1 MATPVLLLRLHA
13 VVVLVVFLFLGYKLL
28 LLLTG
33 RREQLR
39 HLRAR
44 TRWADSLL
52 LGLLLISGGAVWAV
66 DSGRGVG
73 FPIALLGTLLL
84 LVAYVWTLRREKW
97 HLALGDL
104 LGAAVLY
111 GATLYRTFPAL
122 LPGLAAPAATSAPA
136 PGLAE
141 ATATPDAVA
150 PVDSTTMAANS
161 STSVDSAQ
169 APAADTTAAPVPVQP
184 SL

>member
-1 MATPVLLLRLHA
+1 MATPVLLLCLHA
-13 VVVLVVFLFLGYKLL
+13 IVALVVFLFFGYKLL
-28 LLLTG
+28 LLLTS

-73 FPIALLGTLLL
+73 FPVTLLGTLLL
-84 LVAYVWTLRREKW
+84 LVAYVWMLRREKG

-122 LPGLAAPAATSAPA
+122 LPGVSAAVATNAPA
-136 PGLAE
+136 PGRAE
-141 ATATPDAVA
+141 ATATPDAVV
-150 PVDSTTMAANS
+150 PVDSTIVAANS
-161 STSVDSAQ
+161 SMSVDSAQ
-169 APAADTTAAPVPVQP
+169 APAADSSATPASAQ
-184 SL
+184 SGL